1 MKNFKKSIL
10 SQLDNLN
17 KNNPKA
23 YWKLIES
30 LKDKDNDS
38 LPLSKDECF
47 NYFKSLNAPQKE
59 FKQQLLNLEQKL
71 LLKEKES
78 LNFNEL
84 DFNISEDEVL
94 SAIKKLKRNKSDGLQ
109 LITNDILMAGKFQ
122 LTPSL
127 TFLFNKI
134 LISGIYPG
142 NWSRGYISPIFKSG
156 DRSKP
161 DNYRGI
167 AITGCLS
174 KLLNSILNSRLDI
187 FLIKHKLINPFQI
200 GFTKDSRPSD
210 LMFVLKTLIDKYLHK
225 KEKLFACFVDFR
237 KAFDTVAHTAIYLK
251 LLDMNV
257 GGLFYNLIKDMYKI
271 SAVCVKVG
279 QNLTDSF
286 ESSIGV
292 RQGDVYGRFIKQ
304 NFLLNN
310 KVLDCCNSYKYLGI
324 TFSSSGSFTESKT
337 ELYKKAVKAFF
348 KLKADVL
355 SLYPMPK
362 TSLHIF
368 DHTVKPILLYCSEI
382 WGCYLPKS
390 ADFNFMF
397 DYSRLSSVLPCD
409 KLHINFCK
417 YILGANKTSTN
428 FAILSEL

>member
-1 MKNFKKSIL
+1 MAEHTIEEKKKWMLCKHRFPCNTLTHSINEDL
-10 SQLDNLN
+10 LN
-17 KNNPKA
+17 INH
-23 YWKLIES
+23 
-30 LKDKDNDS
+30 
-38 LPLSKDECF
+38 
-47 NYFKSLNAPQKE
+47 FKSLNAPQKV

-78 LNFNEL
+78 LNFNGL
-84 DFNISEDEVL
+84 DFNIPEDEVL
-94 SAIKKLKRNKSDGLQ
+94 SAIKKLKRNKSGGLQ

-122 LTPSL
+122 LAPSL

-161 DNYRGI
+161 DNYKGI

-187 FLIKHKLINPFQI
+187 FLIKHKLINPFQL

-210 LMFVLKTLIDKYLHK
+210 HMFVLKTLTDKYLHK

-237 KAFDTVAHTAIYLK
+237 KVFDTVAHTAIYLK

-257 GGLFYNLIKDMYKI
+257 GGLFYNLIKDMHTI

-292 RQGDVYGRFIKQ
+292 RQGDVLTPIFSK
-304 NFLLNN
+304 FL
-310 KVLDCCNSYKYLGI
+310 
-324 TFSSSGSFTESKT
+324 
-337 ELYKKAVKAFF
+337 
-348 KLKADVL
+348 
-355 SLYPMPK
+355 
-362 TSLHIF
+362 
-368 DHTVKPILLYCSEI
+368 
-382 WGCYLPKS
+382 
-390 ADFNFMF
+390 
-397 DYSRLSSVLPCD
+397 
-409 KLHINFCK
+409 
-417 YILGANKTSTN
+417 
-428 FAILSEL
+428 